1 MNQKTRP
8 FNPIE
13 MLHTNEEIDLYLAET
28 CEHEE
33 QDVLEA
39 ALTRVASYRSEAE
52 RRANEAE
59 KIPQG

>member
-13 MLHTNEEIDLYLAET
+13 MLHTNEEIDQYLAEVR
-28 CEHEE
+28 EHEE
-33 QDVLEA
+33 QDVFEA

-52 RRANEAE
+52 RRANEA
-59 KIPQG
+59 KKTLQG